1 MLSRQNEIHRWNTIL
16 LSFQSIS
23 VENVNFVD
31 ACVQL
36 AETLGFGICCMVDT
50 QTPHFA
56 ILKTHDKK
64 I

>member
-1 MLSRQNEIHRWNTIL
+1 
-16 LSFQSIS
+16 
-23 VENVNFVD
+23 
-31 ACVQL
+31 VQL